1 MLFSIRNTQ
10 SNLTNQNLNHMKNPS
25 ITFIQKVSLAAFSL
39 LLSFGA
45 FAQDDKVSITTVY
58 DDPMKNTWNGG
69 IFAGLDVQNGSGGL
83 FLGVNGRYTLGKIA
97 TFSTN
102 LAVDMTNY
110 VKSGGI
116 LKYDEAIYAK
126 MPSYK
131 NFEFRG
137 VFHLKDEIR
146 DLSSKIKLGQS
157 GDMKYSTSY
166 TTKSR
171 YIFGLTASLNIQ
183 SRIAT
188 QNLDSTAS
196 NFAAIYTLRDANN
209 ADPGYVKDVFAGQT
223 NVLIGAGI
231 HLGQYTWFKG
241 KFTAAPI
248 GTKTRRVRKSIVTNF
263 EVLYGLAIRETD
275 EAYKTDANGNLLT
288 YKLTDTEKRRLGFR
302 ISADYSSNK
311 PGLFNRFEIGYRP
324 GIFAPNKQSKY
335 LNQAYIVYGLGLA
348 F

>member
-1 MLFSIRNTQ
+1 MRTSKFTSKLSALFSLIL
-10 SNLTNQNLNHMKNPS
+10 LTFSAVAQENQV
-25 ITFIQKVSLAAFSL
+25 T
-39 LLSFGA
+39 
-45 FAQDDKVSITTVY
+45 ITTQY
-58 DDPMKNTWNGG
+58 DEPMKNTWNGG

-83 FLGVNGRYTLGKIA
+83 FLGVNGRYTMGKIA

-102 LAVDMTNY
+102 LALDMTNY

-116 LKYDEAIYAK
+116 LKYNEEIYAK

-131 NFEFRG
+131 SFEFRG
-137 VFHLKDEIR
+137 VFHLKDDIR
-146 DLSSKIKLGQS
+146 DLTSKIKLGQS

-171 YIFGLTASLNIQ
+171 YVFGLTGSLNIQ

-188 QNLDSTAS
+188 QNLDSTAT
-196 NFAAIYTLRDANN
+196 NFASIYTLKDATG

-223 NVLIGAGI
+223 NIMIGAGL

-241 KFTAAPI
+241 KFSAAPI

-275 EAYKTDANGNLLT
+275 EAYKTDANNNVVT
-288 YKLTDTEKRRLGFR
+288 YKLTDVEKRRLGFR

-335 LNQAYIVYGLGLA
+335 LNQAYIVYGLGIA

>member
-1 MLFSIRNTQ
+1 MINITRN
-10 SNLTNQNLNHMKNPS
+10 P
-25 ITFIQKVSLAAFSL
+25 KVFKFTLCAALVTLVHFNSLA
-39 LLSFGA
+39 
-45 FAQDDKVSITTVY
+45 QNEQVTITTQY

-69 IFAGLDVQNGSGGL
+69 IFAGLDIQNGTGGL
-83 FLGVNGRYTLGKIA
+83 ALGVNGRYTLGKIA

-116 LKYDEAIYAK
+116 LKYDEKIYAK

-131 NFEFRG
+131 SFEFRG
-137 VFHLKDEIR
+137 VFHIKDDIR
-146 DLSSKIKLGQS
+146 ELSSKIKLGQS

-171 YIFGLTASLNIQ
+171 YVFGLTGSLNIQ
-183 SRIAT
+183 SNIVT
-188 QNLDSTAS
+188 QGMDSTAT
-196 NFAAIYTLRDANN
+196 NFARVFTLKDANN
-209 ADPGYVKDVFAGQT
+209 ADPGYVKGVFAGQT
-223 NVLIGAGI
+223 NIIIGAGL

-241 KFTAAPI
+241 KFSAAPI
-248 GTKTRRVRKSIVTNF
+248 GTKTRRVRKSIITNF
-263 EVLYGLAIRETD
+263 EVLYGLTIKETD
-275 EAYKTDANGNLLT
+275 EAYIRDANSNLIT
-288 YKLTDTEKRRLGFR
+288 YKISDVEKRRLGFR
-302 ISADYSSNK
+302 ISADYAANK

-335 LNQAYIVYGLGLA
+335 LNQAYIVYGLGIA

>member
-1 MLFSIRNTQ
+1 M
-10 SNLTNQNLNHMKNPS
+10 TNQNLNHMKKSS
-25 ITFIQKVSLAAFSL
+25 IFFKKAVLFTACSL
-39 LLSFGA
+39 LFSVGV
-45 FAQDDKVSITTVY
+45 FAQDDKVSITTAY
-58 DDPMKNTWNGG
+58 DDPMKNVWNGG
-69 IFAGLDVQNGSGGL
+69 IFAGLDIQNGSGGL
-83 FLGVNGRYTLGKIA
+83 FLGANGRFILGKTA

-102 LAVDMTNY
+102 LAIDMTNY

-116 LKYDEAIYAK
+116 LKYDADIYAK

-137 VFHLKDEIR
+137 VLHIKDEIR
-146 DLSSKIKLGQS
+146 ELSSKIDLGQV
-157 GDMKYSTSY
+157 GNTKYSTSY

-171 YIFGLTASLNIQ
+171 YVFGLTASLNIQ
-183 SRIAT
+183 SRISV

-196 NFAAIYTLRDANN
+196 NFAPIYTLRDANN
-209 ADPGYVKDVFAGQT
+209 ADPGYVKDVMAGQT
-223 NVLIGAGI
+223 NILIGAGL

-241 KFTAAPI
+241 KFSAAPI

-275 EAYKTDANGNLLT
+275 EAYKRNESDNLIT